1 MYSVIGDLVN
11 FADHVRRWIRHLQH
25 HNDFHY
31 LVLDIGSSSIVM
43 FQNFKSQDPLSYI
56 LLCTYLTV
64 QMVHKKCFFKLNQ
77 ALNCWELRDFELEI
91 PFWIHY
97 CRIKNREVL
106 RWQGCGITLVSGTL
120 GSSLSEILWAHPSF
134 QMGCVLFLS
143 LCDLELWGGIVF
155 LRIFWCFTIQC
166 DSDVKMY
173 ISLYFQEKVF
183 NWWQNG
189 TSLVLEW
196 G

>member
-1 MYSVIGDLVN
+1 M
-11 FADHVRRWIRHLQH
+11 HLPNGANGPQE
-25 HNDFHY
+25 
-31 LVLDIGSSSIVM
+31 M
-43 FQNFKSQDPLSYI
+43 FL
-56 LLCTYLTV
+56 
-64 QMVHKKCFFKLNQ
+64 KLNQ
-77 ALNCWELRDFELEI
+77 ALNCWELLI
-91 PFWIHY
+91 FWIGNSVLNTLLSDQKQ
-97 CRIKNREVL
+97 RSLEVTGL
-106 RWQGCGITLVSGTL
+106 WDHPGIRDPGVIS
-120 GSSLSEILWAHPSF
+120 AHPSF

-143 LCDLELWGGIVF
+143 LCDLELWGGIVC